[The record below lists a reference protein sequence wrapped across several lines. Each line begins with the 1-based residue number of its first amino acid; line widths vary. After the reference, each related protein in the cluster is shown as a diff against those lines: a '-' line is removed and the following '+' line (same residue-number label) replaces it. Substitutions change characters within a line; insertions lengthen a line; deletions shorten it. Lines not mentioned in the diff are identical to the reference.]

1 MYNEKIPTAERFE
14 FDQGLWSEQSTDLPF
29 RTEEDWIRIYQRLG
43 QLALESTVTRSNT
56 SNSDGLYLRRNEQ
69 LSAEDIR
76 ELESYFEFLRHQYG
90 IPEGATVFP
99 KRDQESA
106 VSPNTEDADAA

>member
-1 MYNEKIPTAERFE
+1 MYNETMPTAERFE
-14 FDQGLWSEQSTDLPF
+14 LDPGLWSEQKSDLPF
-29 RTEEDWIRIYQRLG
+29 WTEEDWIRLYQRLG

-56 SNSDGLYLRRNEQ
+56 SNSDGLYLRRNER
-69 LSAEDIR
+69 LSADDIH
-76 ELESYFEFLRHQYG
+76 ELESYFEFLRNQYG

-99 KRDQESA
+99 KRYQESA

>member
-1 MYNEKIPTAERFE
+1 MYKETMPNVERFE
-14 FDQGLWSEQSTDLPF
+14 LDPGLWSEQNSDLPL
-29 RTEEDWIRIYQRLG
+29 RTEEAWIRIYRQLG
-43 QLALESTVTRSNT
+43 QLALQSTVARSNAGEAG
-56 SNSDGLYLRRNEQ
+56 GLYLRRNEQ